1 MRKVDDT
8 NAGRRKREGSGSTN
22 VSSVREDAAASGLL
36 HLRMI
41 AQVFESANVGA
52 LLLLHGT
59 IRSTN
64 LLARTIL
71 RHGDGLYD
79 NKGFLTAQRP
89 ADDRA
94 LQHLIAAILSPN
106 RRSPRGGS
114 LVVRRPTRLPLVVQ
128 LHSMTLPPD
137 VDSGPSFPAAL
148 VLIRDPEFIPSID
161 REFVAAVLGL
171 SSVESR
177 MAVLLSHGRSVREIA
192 DAIHRSVHTVRWTL
206 KNVYAKTRCAGQ
218 VELVRL
224 IGRLTGDILPP
235 AGGETRRAGAQS
247 SATAKSSPRE

>member
-1 MRKVDDT
+1 MRKVGDT
-8 NAGRRKREGSGSTN
+8 NAGRRKREGSESADL
-22 VSSVREDAAASGLL
+22 SSVREDTAARGLL
-36 HLRMI
+36 HIRAI
-41 AQVFESANVGA
+41 AQLFESANIGA

-79 NKGFLTAQRP
+79 NQGSLAAQSP
-89 ADDRA
+89 ADDRV
-94 LQHLIAAILSPN
+94 LQHLIATVLSPN
-106 RRSPRGGS
+106 RRSQRDGT
-114 LVVRRPTRLPLVVQ
+114 LVVRRPTRRPLVVQ

-137 VDSGPSFPAAL
+137 ADSGPSFPAAL

-161 REFVAAVLGL
+161 GELVAAVLGL

-177 MAVLLSHGRSVREIA
+177 MVVLLSTGRSVREIA
-192 DAIHRSVHTVRWTL
+192 DVVHRSVHTVRWTL

-224 IGRLTGDILPP
+224 IGRLTGDIVPP
-235 AGGETRRAGAQS
+235 AGEEPRWVGAQS
-247 SATAKSSPRE
+247 SAIAKSSPRE